1 MGIPAY
7 ATQSAR
13 PAHSRRGL
21 GIILVL
27 AGAVLAIPSLILA
40 FLLPQPYQQ
49 IAGFFAEAGVTLVVF
64 GPLLIFTRWQFA
76 RNLRICPSC
85 GAEIRP
91 GNHFC
96 THCGNR
102 LC

>member
-7 ATQSAR
+7 ATPGAR

-21 GIILVL
+21 GILLVL
-27 AGAVLAIPSLILA
+27 AGALLAIPSLILA

-49 IAGFFAEAGVTLVVF
+49 IAGFSAEAGVTLVIF

-85 GAEIRP
+85 GAETRS
-91 GNHFC
+91 GNYFC
-96 THCGNR
+96 THCGSR
-102 LC
+102 L